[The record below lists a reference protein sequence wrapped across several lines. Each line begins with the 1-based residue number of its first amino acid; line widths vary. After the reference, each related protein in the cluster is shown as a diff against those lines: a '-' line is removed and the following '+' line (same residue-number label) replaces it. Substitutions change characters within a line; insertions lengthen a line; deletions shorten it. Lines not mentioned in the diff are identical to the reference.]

1 MPVASPRIPLA
12 SVLHLRH
19 LASSRYRSAAGR
31 FSSTGHRRSLAI
43 TRAVKSSLPRFLGSS
58 SRLPVQLPTASPRV
72 RSQWGIISS
81 EQADLLLALLWLA
94 PNHILFSTLIAADL
108 PSRDNTKMTHV
119 FNGRTRE
126 LWHLRWRDDHLL
138 IADIQSPAPPCYETT
153 QGGCGGMVDNASTK
167 AVLEGMTKAN
177 TEGDSSTRCW
187 RAACIIVVYHAW
199 MFQEH
204 LVNCG

>member
-58 SRLPVQLPTASPRV
+58 SRLPVQLPTASPPVLHPDR
-72 RSQWGIISS
+72 RRPSFQGQHQDDPCIQWPHSRAVAPEVAGYAYCFLSS
-81 EQADLLLALLWLA
+81 
-94 PNHILFSTLIAADL
+94 
-108 PSRDNTKMTHV
+108 
-119 FNGRTRE
+119 
-126 LWHLRWRDDHLL
+126 
-138 IADIQSPAPPCYETT
+138 CYETT

>member
-58 SRLPVQLPTASPRV
+58 SRLPVQLPTASPPVLHPDR
-72 RSQWGIISS
+72 RRPSF
-81 EQADLLLALLWLA
+81 QAALCGVVMAKSFQKDL
-94 PNHILFSTLIAADL
+94 N
-108 PSRDNTKMTHV
+108 R
-119 FNGRTRE
+119 
-126 LWHLRWRDDHLL
+126 
-138 IADIQSPAPPCYETT
+138 IADKGQHQDDPCIQWPHSRAVAPEVAGYAYCFLSSCYETT

>member
-81 EQADLLLALLWLA
+81 EQADLLLALLW
-94 PNHILFSTLIAADL
+94 
-108 PSRDNTKMTHV
+108 DNTKMTHV